1 VRPRKE
7 LSPEIQAVLDQAAC
21 GLLQTDASGV
31 LLRVNRTF
39 CQWLGYAPHD
49 LVGTRKLQDLLTM
62 GGRIF
67 HQTHW
72 APLLQ
77 IQGSVSEVKLEL
89 VHHDRH
95 LVPMVLNAIRRQE
108 GDEVVHDIAAYVA
121 RDRDKYER
129 ELVESRKRL
138 EVLVAEA
145 TRMQEEARD
154 RASFAEQMVGIVSH
168 DLRNPLST
176 IQMGAAL
183 LARGNANPQQLNVL
197 GRLSRAA
204 DRADRLIADL
214 LDFTQA
220 RLGSGLSVSPKPVDL
235 HALIAES
242 VDELA
247 QAFPG
252 RKLIHLRDGAG
263 EIAIDADRITQL
275 LGNLVGNAMT
285 YGRPES
291 VVTVT
296 TTVAENSCGIT
307 VHNEG
312 PAIPSQRLAEL
323 FKPMARGSG
332 AIHAPRSVGLGLFIV
347 AQIVK
352 AHRGT
357 VSVTSDEQSG
367 TSFTIT
373 LPRTLASQNP

>member
-1 VRPRKE
+1 VQARKNP
-7 LSPEIQAVLDQAAC
+7 SPEILAVLDQAAC
-21 GLLQTDASGV
+21 GLLQTDANGN

-49 LVGTRKLQDLLTM
+49 MVGTRKLQDLLTM
-62 GGRIF
+62 GARIF

-89 VHHDRH
+89 VHRDGHV
-95 LVPMVLNAIRRQE
+95 VPMMLNAIRRQE
-108 GDEVVHDIAAYVA
+108 ADAIVHEVAAFVA

-145 TRMQEEARD
+145 NRLQDEARD

-183 LARGNANPQQLNVL
+183 LSRRNPDPQQLNVL
-197 GRLSRAA
+197 ARLSRAA
-204 DRADRLIADL
+204 DRAERLITDL

-220 RLGSGLSVSPKPVDL
+220 RLGSGLTVSPKPVDL
-235 HALIAES
+235 HALVAES

-252 RKLIHLRDGAG
+252 RKLVHLRSGAG
-263 EIAIDADRITQL
+263 ECTVDADRVTQL
-275 LGNLVGNAMT
+275 LGNLVANAMT

-291 VVTVT
+291 SVTVT
-296 TTVAENSCGIT
+296 TSVGENACCIT

-312 PAIPSQRLAEL
+312 PAIPAARLAEL
-323 FKPMARGSG
+323 FKPMSRGSG

-347 AQIVK
+347 AEIVK

-367 TSFTIT
+367 TAFTINF
-373 LPRTLASQNP
+373 RRG